1 MSVVS
6 NENKEMLWD
15 LIIDICNDNSFQVNG
30 EELKQFLDGRCGYYH
45 GQRFE
50 FSDFNLK
57 DINQQI
63 IGQCYNF
70 ILSKQNNMRMNK
82 STNEKIEEPL
92 NKRELF
98 EIMSQTLADRQK
110 ELEQIT
116 LWFSKSQQ
124 EEAAKWLNN
133 GETPKIKILDNVK
146 VEKEIIKPKKKVRFE
161 KKEDGEK
168 NVVTNFF
175 SKLKMKKDNNN
186 DIIEKLDI
194 IISNQ
199 EKIINLLNKKD
210 EEENDE
216 IPVYEAI

>member
-70 ILSKQNNMRMNK
+70 ILSKQKNMRMNK
-82 STNEKIEEPL
+82 STNKSRNASTNGLPVMGQISYH
-92 NKRELF
+92 KLF
-98 EIMSQTLADRQK
+98 
-110 ELEQIT
+110 
-116 LWFSKSQQ
+116 
-124 EEAAKWLNN
+124 
-133 GETPKIKILDNVK
+133 GH
-146 VEKEIIKPKKKVRFE
+146 
-161 KKEDGEK
+161 
-168 NVVTNFF
+168 
-175 SKLKMKKDNNN
+175 
-186 DIIEKLDI
+186 
-194 IISNQ
+194 
-199 EKIINLLNKKD
+199 
-210 EEENDE
+210 
-216 IPVYEAI
+216 